1 MKTLCTALSALALAV
16 VLHLGA
22 GITTL
27 DAPSRAYA
35 ECESQAEGRNV
46 DATYFA
52 EMLMMLQQKP
62 HPFAVK
68 ALMDWKP
75 MEGTRACWNPLSTTW
90 DTDDSANF
98 NCLNPPECTMG
109 VQDFPNKVRGQQA
122 TSKTL
127 ALSFYGGLRNFL
139 AGRSFDHEAI
149 RQSIYTWGG
158 DDAYADTMIERW
170 ETTWQQ
176 RNAEALKP
184 PTGVTSTNE
193 GANVVV
199 KWSGARQGQ
208 QAMTVWRW
216 EGEAW
221 KQLGRVGAAVTEYTD
236 KAPPS
241 KGASYMV
248 CAEGNSDSACS
259 EKSSVAGRNAA
270 SASKVN
276 VTSFPASA
284 HRGTSVFIRA
294 VTAPGAACSLSDR
307 PGAKAKASSAA
318 TADASGAVTWSW
330 PIATDAKGGSYPV
343 KVTCGTANVTKT
355 LVIN

>member
-1 MKTLCTALSALALAV
+1 MKPLFTILGAIALAAA
-16 VLHLGA
+16 LHLGA
-22 GITTL
+22 PFSPLG
-27 DAPSRAYA
+27 APSTAYA
-35 ECESQAEGRNV
+35 ECDTKAEGRNV

-75 MEGTRACWNPLSTTW
+75 MEGTRACWNPLSTTME
-90 DTDDSANF
+90 TDASQDF

-109 VQDFPNKVRGQQA
+109 VQDFPNKLRGQQA
-122 TSKTL
+122 TSRTL

-139 AGRSFDHEAI
+139 SGRSFDHEAI

-158 DDAYADTMIERW
+158 DEAYADVMIERW
-170 ETTWQQ
+170 ENTWQQ

-184 PTGVTSTNE
+184 PTGVTTANA

-199 KWSGARQGQ
+199 KWSAAKQGQ
-208 QAMTVWRW
+208 GLSVWRW

-221 KQLGRVGAAVTEYTD
+221 RQIGRVAAGATEYTD
-236 KAPPS
+236 KSPNT

-248 CAEGNSDSACS
+248 CTEGASDSACS
-259 EKSSVAGRNAA
+259 EKSSVASRGAA
-270 SASKVN
+270 PASKVN
-276 VTSFPASA
+276 VTSFPTTA

-294 VTAPGAACSLSDR
+294 VSAPGAACSLSAR
-307 PGAKAKASSAA
+307 PGAKAKASAEA

-330 PIATDAKGGSYPV
+330 PIATNATAGSFEV
-343 KVTCGTANVTKT
+343 KVTCGTASVTKS
-355 LVIN
+355 LVIG